1 MTMNVKIGVADAAKL
16 VELEVED
23 VEAFRKT
30 IDAALIA
37 GGMAW
42 FTDTKGRDIGI
53 PAARIAFVEVEN
65 SDAMRKVGF
74 GPAST

>member
-1 MTMNVKIGVADAAKL
+1 MKVKIGVADAAKL

-23 VEAFRKT
+23 VAAFQET
-30 IDAALIA
+30 IDEALTA

-53 PAARIAFVEVEN
+53 PSSRIAFVEVE
-65 SDAMRKVGF
+65 STDAMKTVGF
-74 GPAST
+74 GPGS

>member
-1 MTMNVKIGVADAAKL
+1 MNVKIGVADAAKL

-30 IDAALIA
+30 IDEALIA

-53 PAARIAFVEVEN
+53 PAIRIAFVEVE
-65 SDAMRKVGF
+65 SADAMKQVGF
-74 GPAST
+74 GPAS